1 MISTILVISGS
12 PAITR
17 NDDMEFEL
25 KYFLGG
31 GGSLDP
37 PKSQKRDLGGRVF

>member
-17 NDDMEFEL
+17 NVDMEFEL
-25 KYFLGG
+25 KPFLGG